1 MSKDIESRQR
11 LAFLDRECNS
21 VRLKLAGSV
30 CVRVCVC
37 VCVCVRACMRA
48 HTHMLAVGRAES
60 FIRVDFSGL
69 DKESELALESH
80 KLQEDF

>member
-1 MSKDIESRQR
+1 M
-11 LAFLDRECNS
+11 AFLDRECNS

-30 CVRVCVC
+30 CVCVC
-37 VCVCVRACMRA
+37 VCVCIRA

>member
-1 MSKDIESRQR
+1 
-11 LAFLDRECNS
+11 
-21 VRLKLAGSV
+21 
-30 CVRVCVC
+30 
-37 VCVCVRACMRA
+37 
-48 HTHMLAVGRAES
+48 MLAVGRAES